1 MTGHHTLS
9 ETERAVSTHLSGL
22 DIDLAAQ
29 AAISNL
35 YRAASAIRNHVS
47 KTVLKEADLTW
58 TSFVVLWVVWMWD
71 GIETR
76 HAAAEAAISKAT
88 LTGVV
93 KTMERRGLLRRSGDQ
108 SDRRLVHL
116 SLTDEGRRL
125 MTQLFPRFNAE
136 ESYIVS
142 QLSKKRLSELT
153 EGLRTIVG
161 HLESPSGQSPEQ
173 DAAPPSDCPPAR
185 NVAGAPTGMG

>member
-9 ETERAVSTHLSGL
+9 ETERAVATHLRGL
-22 DIDLAAQ
+22 GIDLTAQ
-29 AAISNL
+29 AAVSNL
-35 YRAASAIRNHVS
+35 YRAANAIRSHVS
-47 KTVLKEADLTW
+47 KTVLREADLTW

-93 KTMERRGLLRRSGDQ
+93 RTMERRGLLRRSGDPD
-108 SDRRLVHL
+108 DRRLVRL
-116 SLTDEGRRL
+116 SLTDTGRQL
-125 MTQLFPRFNAE
+125 MVELFPRFNAE

-142 QLSKKRLSELT
+142 RLSRNRLAELT
-153 EGLRTIVG
+153 EGLRTIVE
-161 HLESPSGQSPEQ
+161 HLET
-173 DAAPPSDCPPAR
+173 APGGKSADG
-185 NVAGAPTGMG
+185 AGPTA